1 MISKYPDLQYLVPIV
16 TFNSALT
23 ILSKYL
29 DSNSGLGE
37 KGVRAASKIID
48 NFFSGG
54 ILSNKNVLK
63 GLSIVYC
70 NEIKYDD
77 PYKERVKQDRDS
89 RLQDFDIIN
98 NSLNK
103 MQEPLKV
110 LVAANGNTATPEIL
124 AYLDE
129 AKAGMI
135 SFLDKVPPQDLS
147 RVNSWMNTIS
157 TADVNHN
164 GKLEGEELINLST
177 EDLALYKAVGDFV
190 GT

>member
-1 MISKYPDLQYLVPIV
+1 
-16 TFNSALT
+16 
-23 ILSKYL
+23 
-29 DSNSGLGE
+29 
-37 KGVRAASKIID
+37 
-48 NFFSGG
+48 
-54 ILSNKNVLK
+54 
-63 GLSIVYC
+63 
-70 NEIKYDD
+70 
-77 PYKERVKQDRDS
+77 
-89 RLQDFDIIN
+89 
-98 NSLNK
+98 